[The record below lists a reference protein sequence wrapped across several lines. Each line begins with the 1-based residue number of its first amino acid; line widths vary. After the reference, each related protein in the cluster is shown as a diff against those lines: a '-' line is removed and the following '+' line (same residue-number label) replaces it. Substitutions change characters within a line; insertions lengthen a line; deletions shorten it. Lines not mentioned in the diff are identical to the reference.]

1 MGARKPSGRNSPP
14 TEAAGATGRGR
25 WDRQLGG
32 CPGTL
37 PAPGDSTQGSQMP
50 LTPDAWM
57 HSLPC
62 LGLCDSFSHSRCS
75 SWPRAPRAV
84 AAPGQG
90 PPSPQLCARMQG
102 AARGLSGAPTT
113 VGSLL
118 HTPPLWAS
126 GLLPAVWGSGRRA
139 WGWLEPCFC
148 SRLLRVPA
156 APPAPCDWN
165 GLAGLAFG
173 QPREG
178 SRHHSGRCRARCRCV
193 GWFIFQ
199 CWCR

>member
-1 MGARKPSGRNSPP
+1 MGPP
-14 TEAAGATGRGR
+14 A
-25 WDRQLGG
+25 GG

-50 LTPDAWM
+50 LTPDAWK

-75 SWPRAPRAV
+75 SWPRALGAV
-84 AAPGQG
+84 AAPGRG
-90 PPSPQLCARMQG
+90 PPSPRLCARMQR

-113 VGSLL
+113 VGS
-118 HTPPLWAS
+118 HSCTPHPS
-126 GLLPAVWGSGRRA
+126 GLPASCPLWGSGRRA

-148 SRLLRVPA
+148 PRLLRVPA

-178 SRHHSGRCRARCRCV
+178 ALLGAGAVAWGRGPVLSSRHCTVFFNPC
-193 GWFIFQ
+193 F
-199 CWCR
+199 